1 MKKSL
6 VTVSVIVA
14 AGAAWTGAS
23 WFTGKLIEQQMDE
36 AVNNTNRQLQ
46 DFLPK
51 TGLNWAMGMFRAA
64 FLAAKSAMCCA
75 LMVAPPRCHSAEAQ
89 R

>member
-23 WFTGKLIEQQMDE
+23 WFTGKLIEQRMDE

-51 TGLNWAMGMFRAA
+51 TG
-64 FLAAKSAMCCA
+64 AKLGYGYVQSGIFSSKIRYV
-75 LMVAPPRCHSAEAQ
+75 LRSDGSAPPMP
-89 R
+89 